1 MRGSTRMLR
10 WWPRVLRIYD
20 ESGRAVRVRV
30 RYLVLLLVAVG
41 FLGFSAVYLP
51 VAMTS
56 VPGFCDNCH
65 LMVEPAELWKES
77 THSNVNCVECH
88 VNPGFVSEI
97 EHKILSYKEI
107 YAQFFGGGHMPED
120 IHTPTN
126 ASCLQCHY
134 LDREVSPGGDLKIP
148 HREHV
153 EMRDLMCADCHFNVV
168 HSRRGEPGGPPPM
181 DVCYM
186 CHDGD
191 RAPNACSTCHRDP
204 PDENKVHPEGA
215 IQNHGKLARDR
226 TEDCFRCHSERS
238 GFCEDC
244 HKKPPESHTAQDWR
258 YMHNKTVQKEG
269 RSGCNGCHEQ
279 EFCDRCHTV
288 QHPPNWVKS
297 HRQFAQSGGEP
308 CYVCHSPGFCQE
320 CHEAEQ
326 IGSQ

>member
-126 ASCLQCHY
+126 ASCLQCCLLY
-134 LDREVSPGGDLKIP
+134 TSDAADEEDSVDRGGGLI
-148 HREHV
+148 
-153 EMRDLMCADCHFNVV
+153 
-168 HSRRGEPGGPPPM
+168 
-181 DVCYM
+181 
-186 CHDGD
+186 
-191 RAPNACSTCHRDP
+191 
-204 PDENKVHPEGA
+204 
-215 IQNHGKLARDR
+215 I
-226 TEDCFRCHSERS
+226 
-238 GFCEDC
+238 
-244 HKKPPESHTAQDWR
+244 
-258 YMHNKTVQKEG
+258 
-269 RSGCNGCHEQ
+269 
-279 EFCDRCHTV
+279 
-288 QHPPNWVKS
+288 
-297 HRQFAQSGGEP
+297 
-308 CYVCHSPGFCQE
+308 
-320 CHEAEQ
+320 
-326 IGSQ
+326 